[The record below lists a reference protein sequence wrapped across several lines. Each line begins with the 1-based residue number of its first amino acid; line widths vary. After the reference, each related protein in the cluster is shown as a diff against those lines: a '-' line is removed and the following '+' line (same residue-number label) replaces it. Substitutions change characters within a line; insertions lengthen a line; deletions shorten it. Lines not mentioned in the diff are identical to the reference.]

1 MPLIA
6 DDVNI
11 YNILYP
17 EIQEADDWVVE
28 SYNNQGSDREISDEV
43 WLDTIQ

>member
-17 EIQEADDWVVE
+17 EIHKADDRVVE
-28 SYNNQGSDREISDEV
+28 SYNHQGSDGEV
-43 WLDTIQ
+43 GNDVRLDTIQ

>member
-17 EIQEADDWVVE
+17 EIHKADDGVVE
-28 SYNNQGSDREISDEV
+28 SYNHQGSDGEV
-43 WLDTIQ
+43 SNDVRLDTIQ